1 MGTKKILEAHA
12 ALLAGLRSKYSPKQ
26 RPWLF
31 SDSQTLD
38 KSAFAFRVLGTT
50 HRSFRMP
57 AIQWAAMQSFLNVAH
72 QKPEYEVFKPLF
84 LLGQLSVNDD
94 PELLSFAE
102 SLFESW
108 YAEAQVQLSGADALN
123 GPETPITRIDPDKW
137 HQLLNSGDRQ
147 MPKEADRLQE
157 LENSDPESLV
167 LRFASVF
174 DLSATNSLLS
184 VTDEITL
191 NDAVRLILGSWSGGR
206 FSPRMPGDW
215 EAAETWILSP
225 DKKLSTVQDLSSCR
239 AWAVSNASPLHQM
252 SDKENIKQL
261 LAWAYRRS
269 STWRSFRSPDPEIHE
284 RVFLGAPQNLE
295 SQELFLSWVKAALIA
310 GRLTPA
316 GNDQSNIIVQ
326 EAAKPVDVLLAEL
339 DAMVGLQ
346 EVKTQIHQIVNLA
359 KVQKDRIAKGLEPEV
374 FDLNMVF
381 LGNPGTGKT
390 TVARLFGQIL
400 KALKVL
406 PSGHLLETSSA
417 DLIGRWEGDTAF
429 KTRAKINEATGGIL
443 FIDEAYALS
452 ERGGGAIDFGREAI
466 NEITAQMEARRGKL
480 AVIVAGYP
488 AKMGQFLASNEGLRS
503 RFRDPVLFPDMS
515 STELLGALV
524 KMAKDASR
532 EFEPAALAAAKK
544 RIEEMPRGD
553 GFGNVREMRKLF
565 SVIKERH
572 AARYVAAAGAVQLN
586 VLSEQDV
593 PSGFMGEP
601 DEERFHQS
609 MGYLDKLVGLGNVKS
624 LITNL
629 ANQIRHS
636 NAIRAA
642 GKEVI
647 LPNVGHMAFVGSP
660 GTGKTSA
667 AKSIGEVFAS
677 LGYLRS
683 GHVIYAN
690 RATLIGE
697 YLGQTAP
704 KVRKAVQEALDGVL
718 FIDEAYALAGE
729 TKYDYGPEAI
739 ATLLD
744 EMEKHSKRV
753 VVVLAGYAE
762 EMDKFLNANP
772 GFKSRVPH
780 TVLFEDFSEEELIS
794 VVKSQTNERHLK
806 ISEEAAV
813 LLGKRVYSL
822 RKADGY
828 ANARTVRNLLDQA
841 QAKLATR
848 IIEQGDLPKGSELIT
863 IEIEDVPEVSGQAT
877 VAIGFAA
884 NP

>member
-1 MGTKKILEAHA
+1 MSTKNILESHA
-12 ALLAGLRSKYSPKQ
+12 ALLAALRSMYSPKE

-31 SDSQTLD
+31 SDFQSLD
-38 KSAFAFRVLGTT
+38 KTSFAFRVLGTT

-57 AIQWAAMQSFLNVAH
+57 PIQWAAMQSFLTVAH
-72 QKPEYEVFKPLF
+72 QKPEYDVFKPLF
-84 LLGQLSVNDD
+84 LLGQISAKDESEVLS
-94 PELLSFAE
+94 LAK
-102 SLFESW
+102 SLFDSW
-108 YAEAQVQLSGADALN
+108 YSEAQEQLSGADSLN
-123 GPETPITRIDPDKW
+123 GPETPITRIEPDKW
-137 HQLLNSGDRQ
+137 QQLLNSGDRQ
-147 MPKEADRLQE
+147 LPDESSRLTE
-157 LENSDPESLV
+157 LGSSGPESLA

-184 VTDEITL
+184 VANGITL
-191 NDAVRLILGSWSGGR
+191 EDAVRLILGTWSGGR

-215 EAAETWILSP
+215 EAAEAWILGP
-225 DKKLSTVQDLSSCR
+225 DKKLVTVQDLSSCR
-239 AWAVSNASPLHQM
+239 AWAVSNASPLHQI
-252 SDKENIKQL
+252 SDRENIKQL

-284 RVFLGAPQNLE
+284 RVFLAAAQNLE
-295 SQELFLSWVKAALIA
+295 SQELFFPWVKAAIIA
-310 GRLTPA
+310 GRLSPA
-316 GNDQSNIIVQ
+316 GDEQSNIIVQ

-390 TVARLFGQIL
+390 TVARLYGQIL
-400 KALKVL
+400 KAIKVL

-417 DLIGRWEGDTAF
+417 DLVGRYEGETPF
-429 KTRAKINEATGGIL
+429 KTRAKIEEATGGIL
-443 FIDEAYALS
+443 FIDEAYSLS

-488 AKMGQFLASNEGLRS
+488 AKMGKFLASNEGLKS

-515 STELLGALV
+515 STDLLGALV
-524 KMAKDASR
+524 EMANKASR

-718 FIDEAYALAGE
+718 FIDEAYALAGD
-729 TKYDYGPEAI
+729 TMRDYGPEAI

-744 EMEKHSKRV
+744 EMEKYSKRV

-780 TVLFEDFSEEELIS
+780 TVVFEDFSEEELIS
-794 VVKSQTNERHLK
+794 VVKSQTIERHLK
-806 ISEEAAV
+806 ITDEAAV

-848 IIEQGDLPKGSELIT
+848 VIEQGELPSGSALIT
-863 IEIEDVPEVSGQAT
+863 IEIEDVPEALGT
-877 VAIGFAA
+877 TPVAIGFAA